1 MDIHNKWTYI
11 ISEEVGGN
19 NEDSSRTSKFT
30 SIKK

>member
-11 ISEEVGGN
+11 ISEEGGGN
-19 NEDSSRTSKFT
+19 NEDSGCTGKFT